1 MSVPPGHCEDCFKA
15 VRLEGTPEGKME
27 TISGIECYIGTPAE
41 NCARGADKAV
51 LFLTDVFG
59 LSLANNKLLVDDFAR
74 NGFYTVLPDMFEGDP
89 IPADAMDPVTHRL
102 NPSFDRERWFAAHAP
117 ALALPIVQKVVAALK
132 ERGIT
137 RIAATGYCYGA
148 RPTVD
153 LALTNSIQVSAIT
166 HPGRVALPD
175 LEKYFTDSTAP
186 FLINSCEFDPS
197 FPQDVCIGADGI
209 FGEGKF
215 KPGAVDVVCFIPCF
229 ADVGSLAIFYIEDGK
244 LRATTTSVSTHLIFD
259 NSVTSLNP
267 TTMLPAASGTK
278 QTEKLAAERINTA
291 AAELLQTV
299 KNEREARLAAEA
311 TVRRVEK
318 EIANI
323 LEQRER
329 DRRKMQA
336 QQQDLERLREFHARI
351 LKTVGEAVPRITPDD
366 EERASPR
373 PRHVPDVAVQK
384 VGDSE
389 LIPSPADA
397 VDTQPG
403 QQVESV
409 YSGLSATAADEASEK
424 QNHGQD
430 QALTLELGHE
440 NGVTKVPEGDA
451 NTKLRLGVE
460 NLHRVCKESGMHVE
474 EDLVEDEESHD
485 LELAFASRESSVLGE
500 NDVDGAGDD
509 ELPDGVFLSGVQEA
523 ELTAQSVEPADEA
536 AASDS
541 SASSARSA
549 VRLLDPGASFPSDVG
564 PSLNER
570 TSSVQDSL
578 PTRKVIKIVRS
589 PINIHSL
596 PSRAPAPPPPS
607 PPRPP
612 PVLMHAHSHGGNRP
626 FVTLPNTLHRIQPQQ
641 TPSRINSTGVS
652 AQALTPK
659 AQHVTRAHCMYHKIN
674 LPELGDDDD
683 DDGMGP
689 RLRFVVPGCSLT
701 DAELM
706 RDEDIQDEG
715 GATDVDG
722 DRMTDR
728 IETLGL
734 RPEVIQVIRHLVGV
748 DILRERE
755 VYYLPREG
763 EIVEPHS
770 YHHQHQRSSPL
781 VETPLNRER
790 SSIRTSVFTL
800 SNSPRTPH
808 SYAGSSSISASAIEK
823 ERRSP
828 APSQVFSQ
836 TDDDSEDD
844 SDGESSVDMRFS
856 EAEQDGHR
864 RTRTRRYR
872 QVTVD
877 LDYKPDSQD
886 DQVQEQNDLE
896 ADHYNEST
904 KRRKSTVNQKRG
916 IKRSRESEVHAE
928 GAAQT
933 PSPTDERKSKKSKL
947 RETKSSQV

>member
-27 TISGIECYIGTPAE
+27 TIGGIECYIGIPAE
-41 NCARGADKAV
+41 NCARSADKAV
-51 LFLTDVFG
+51 LFLTDNTT
-59 LSLANNKLLVDDFAR
+59 LTLLELLVDDFAR

-117 ALALPIVQKVVAALK
+117 ALALPIVEKVVAALK

-197 FPQDVCIGADGI
+197 FPEDVL
-209 FGEGKF
+209 
-215 KPGAVDVVCFIPCF
+215 P
-229 ADVGSLAIFYIEDGK
+229 IFYIDDRK
-244 LRATTTSVSTHLIFD
+244 LINATAASVSVHQIFD
-259 NSVTSLNP
+259 KSMTSLNP
-267 TTMLPAASGTK
+267 TATPASGTN
-278 QTEKLAAERINTA
+278 QREHWQLAAQRINTA

-299 KNEREARLAAEA
+299 KNEREARLAAEE
-311 TVRRVEK
+311 TVHRIEN
-318 EIANI
+318 ELADM
-323 LEQRER
+323 LEQRAR

-336 QQQDLERLREFHARI
+336 QQQELERLREFHARI
-351 LKTVGEAVPRITPDD
+351 LKTVGEAVPHITPDD
-366 EERASPR
+366 EGPR
-373 PRHVPDVAVQK
+373 QVPDVAVQK
-384 VGDSE
+384 VGDSGPI
-389 LIPSPADA
+389 L
-397 VDTQPG
+397 DTQPS

-409 YSGLSATAADEASEK
+409 YSATAADKVSEK
-424 QNHGQD
+424 QSHGQD
-430 QALTLELGHE
+430 QAPSLELGHE
-440 NGVTKVPEGDA
+440 NGVAKMPEGEA
-451 NTKLRLGVE
+451 NTTLRLGME
-460 NLHRVCKESGMHVE
+460 DLHRVCHESGMHVE
-474 EDLVEDEESHD
+474 EDLDEDEESHE
-485 LELAFASRESSVLGE
+485 LELAFASRESSVVGE
-500 NDVDGAGDD
+500 NAVVGAGDHG
-509 ELPDGVFLSGVQEA
+509 LLHGVFLEECEDVGGVQVA
-523 ELTAQSVEPADEA
+523 ELAAQSVKPADEA

-549 VRLLDPGASFPSDVG
+549 VRLLDPSASFLSDAG
-564 PSLNER
+564 ASLNER
-570 TSSVQDSL
+570 TSSVQDSS

-589 PINIHSL
+589 PINMHSS
-596 PSRAPAPPPPS
+596 PFRAPPALA
-607 PPRPP
+607 RPP
-612 PVLMHAHSHGGNRP
+612 PVLMHAHSRGGKRP
-626 FVTLPNTLHRIQPQQ
+626 FVTLPNTLHPTPPQR
-641 TPSRINSTGVS
+641 PRINIT
-652 AQALTPK
+652 ATPK

-683 DDGMGP
+683 GTGP
-689 RLRFVVPGCSLT
+689 RVRFVVPGCSLT

-715 GATDVDG
+715 GATEVDG

-728 IETLGL
+728 IDTLGL
-734 RPEVIQVIRHLVGV
+734 RPAVIQVIRHLVGV

-770 YHHQHQRSSPL
+770 H
-781 VETPLNRER
+781 
-790 SSIRTSVFTL
+790 
-800 SNSPRTPH
+800 
-808 SYAGSSSISASAIEK
+808 AGSSSISASAIEK
-823 ERRSP
+823 ERGSP
-828 APSQVFSQ
+828 VPSQVFSQ
-836 TDDDSEDD
+836 TVDGSEDE
-844 SDGESSVDMRFS
+844 SDDESSVDMRFS
-856 EAEQDGHR
+856 ETEQDGHC
-864 RTRTRRYR
+864 RTRRHR

-904 KRRKSTVNQKRG
+904 HRRKSMVSQKRG

-928 GAAQT
+928 GAAGRRRERVKS
-933 PSPTDERKSKKSKL
+933 PSC
-947 RETKSSQV
+947 